1 MIKQLF
7 GNRVAIKPI
16 VDEKETTESGI
27 ILTNKKGTKKLIG
40 KVLSIGKGLILPDGS
55 RAPIDV
61 QPGMTVIYKQ
71 YAGIQINDTN
81 GEEILVMDAGDIIAE
96 V

>member
-7 GNRVAIKPI
+7 GNRVAIEPI
-16 VDEKETTESGI
+16 IDEEETTRSGI

-40 KVLSIGKGLILPDGS
+40 KVIAVGNGLILQDGT
-55 RAPIDV
+55 RAKIEIT
-61 QPGMTVIYKQ
+61 PGMTVIYNQ
-71 YAGIQINDTN
+71 YAGMQVND
-81 GEEILVMDAGDIIAE
+81 GEKEFIILNASDVIAE

>member
-1 MIKQLF
+1 MLKQLF

-16 VDEKETTESGI
+16 IDEEEKTDSGI

-40 KVLSIGKGLILPDGS
+40 EVVAVGKGLMLQDGT
-55 RAPIDV
+55 RAAMDV
-61 QPGMTVIYKQ
+61 TPGMIVIYKQ
-71 YAGIQINDTN
+71 YAGMQVND
-81 GEEILVMDAGDIIAE
+81 GQDELIILEAPDIIAE

>member
-7 GNRVAIKPI
+7 GNRVAIKPVI
-16 VDEKETTESGI
+16 DEEETTKSGI

-40 KVLSIGKGLILPDGS
+40 KVIAVGKGLMLQDGT
-55 RAPIDV
+55 RAKMEV
-61 QPGMTVIYKQ
+61 SPGMTVIYKQ
-71 YAGIQINDTN
+71 YAGMQVNS
-81 GEEILVMDAGDIIAE
+81 GEEELIILDASDIIAE